1 MFRRWKTWRRKYLPA
16 GRVLGHEMLE
26 PRRVLAHASAIDPRW
41 FAVVSEADGTR
52 ADVLATAVEQEW
64 LVQLTAEAASRLT
77 ATGNLERTLATAL
90 PGLRVL
96 RGLGGPGQLLVSAT
110 ADAAALL
117 AERPEVMVVEANGRI
132 SAASSPPNDP
142 LYQNGSQWGL
152 RNLGQAGGLAG
163 ADIDA
168 PGAWEITT
176 GSADVVVAIIDGGI
190 DVSHPDI
197 APNAWRNPGEIP
209 GNGIDDDGNGF
220 IDDVYGWDFRN
231 RDATVFD
238 QGDNQHGT
246 QVAGIIAARGDNGLG
261 MVGVSWNS
269 RVMPLKFID
278 GSGGSTADAIA
289 ALNYITMMRGRGV
302 NIRVAN
308 LSWGSS
314 DASWLLEQAINAAG
328 AAGILVVASAGNDGL
343 DQDSAWWPNYPS
355 SFPAAN
361 ILAVAATDN
370 QDRLAWNSNYG
381 LTRVD
386 LGAPGVGI
394 LSTVPGR
401 TYATNSGTSFAAPFV
416 SGVAALAASLNP
428 ELSVAGL
435 RDSILAGVEP
445 LASLAGKTVSGGRLD
460 AARTLALVAADMNQN
475 PAGVRVTGVF
485 VDGSAWSE
493 AYRARSG
500 FTAVE
505 QALLGWQLRDGTAQL
520 AAGSAVSWHTID
532 RISARF
538 DQPIAPPAADALQLV
553 LGTQAGNRVIVPTA
567 PPTLLAGGTVAR
579 WVLPA
584 GFSTLVSGRYLI
596 SITAEAI
603 TNAAGTTI
611 LDGDWVTGES
621 TFAAGSGD
629 GTAGGTF
636 IFFFNALVGDV
647 NADGVMNVGDLS
659 AIRSAMTSPLNTPLP
674 VDGSSDR
681 LDIDGSNS
689 LTAADLSQTRAAL
702 TSAFGATLAG
712 LPPVTAPVQGVALSE
727 EAFTS
732 LADGSGEGRLPS
744 RQSAELWLW
753 HALIEESGTSK
764 RRVRRIARLMA
775 VPQRFPG

>member
-1 MFRRWKTWRRKYLPA
+1 MFRFRKTSGRKRLVG
-16 GRVLGHEMLE
+16 GRVLCNELLE
-26 PRRVLAHASAIDPRW
+26 PRRVLAHAAAIDPRW
-41 FAVVSEADGTR
+41 FTAVTEAEGTST
-52 ADVLATAVEQEW
+52 DVLATAVEQEW
-64 LVQLTAEAASRLT
+64 LVQLTAETASRLADT
-77 ATGNLERTLATAL
+77 ENLEWSLATFL

-117 AERPEVMVVEANGRI
+117 AERPEVIVVEANGRI

-190 DVSHPDI
+190 DVSHPDL
-197 APNAWRNPGEIP
+197 APNVWRNPGEIP

-246 QVAGIIAARGDNGLG
+246 QVAGIIAARGDNGVG

-269 RVMPLKFID
+269 QVMPLKFID

-314 DASWLLEQAINAAG
+314 DSSWLLEQAINAAG

-343 DQDSAWWPNYPS
+343 DQDRAWWPNYPS

-386 LGAPGVGI
+386 LSAPGVGI

-401 TYATNSGTSFAAPFV
+401 TYAANSGTSFAAPFV

-428 ELSVAGL
+428 ELSVGDL
-435 RDSILAGVEP
+435 RDKILAGVEP
-445 LASLAGKTVSGGRLD
+445 LASLTGKTVSGGRLD
-460 AARTLALVAADMNQN
+460 AARTLALVAADMNGGLT
-475 PAGVRVTGVF
+475 GVRVAGVF
-485 VDGSAWSE
+485 VDGSGWND
-493 AYRARSG
+493 AYRARSP
-500 FTAVE
+500 FTTVD
-505 QALLGWQLRDGTAQL
+505 QTPLGWQLLDGPAQL
-520 AAGSAVSWHTID
+520 AAGSTVSWDSID
-532 RISARF
+532 RISVRF

-553 LGTQAGNRVIVPTA
+553 LGTPEGNRVIVPTD
-567 PPTLLAGGTVAR
+567 PPTLLAGDTVAR
-579 WVLPA
+579 WALPA
-584 GFSTLVSGRYLI
+584 DFSRLISGRYVL
-596 SITAEAI
+596 SIAAEGI
-603 TNAAGTTI
+603 ENAAGTTI

-629 GTAGGTF
+629 GEAGGAF
-636 IFFFNALVGDV
+636 NFFFNSLVGDL
-647 NADGVMNVGDLS
+647 NGNGVINGLDIS
-659 AIRSAMTSPLNTPLP
+659 AIRSNLTSPLNTPLLP
-674 VDGSSDR
+674 DSSNYR
-681 LDIDGSNS
+681 LDINGSNGLNS
-689 LTAADLSQTRAAL
+689 ADLSQTRAQL
-702 TSAFGATLAG
+702 TSAFGTSLAS
-712 LPPVTAPVQGVALSE
+712 LPPVTAPADAGVVFGQ
-727 EAFTS
+727 AFG
-732 LADGSGEGRLPS
+732 DGAATIS
-744 RQSAELWLW
+744 
-753 HALIEESGTSK
+753 
-764 RRVRRIARLMA
+764 A
-775 VPQRFPG
+775 VPEPAGLGLLAGGLAAALAASLGRRRRTG